1 MDFIK
6 KISDVSEIIK
16 FYLKKERLKS
26 KEFADFLNI
35 KPSALSRILNKSE
48 NMSAVT
54 MLKLLEATG
63 HEFVVMTKSER
74 NLFENR
80 AYAELYKESKLYRE
94 NIRLEIIAEIESDL
108 KKSLANYFDELAGE
122 SRELSKSRDIKINE

>member
-1 MDFIK
+1 
-6 KISDVSEIIK
+6 
-16 FYLKKERLKS
+16 
-26 KEFADFLNI
+26 
-35 KPSALSRILNKSE
+35 
-48 NMSAVT
+48 MSAVT

-122 SRELSKSRDIKINE
+122 SRELSKNRDIKINE